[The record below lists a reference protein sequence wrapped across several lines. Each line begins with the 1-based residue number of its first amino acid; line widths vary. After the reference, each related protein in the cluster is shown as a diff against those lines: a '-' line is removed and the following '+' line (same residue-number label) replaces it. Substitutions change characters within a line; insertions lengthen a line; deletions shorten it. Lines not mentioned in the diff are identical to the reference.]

1 VELQKAA
8 VHSLAGLFFGCA
20 GLMQMARLSQG
31 DPSGAVGLEL
41 DMIAAVVIGGASLS
55 GGTGS
60 VLGSMI
66 GALVIQ
72 TLLNGSSLMNWPT
85 FTQEII
91 IGAVIILAVGLDR
104 WSQSR

>member
-1 VELQKAA
+1 
-8 VHSLAGLFFGCA
+8 
-20 GLMQMARLSQG
+20 
-31 DPSGAVGLEL
+31 
-41 DMIAAVVIGGASLS
+41 IAAVVIGGASLS

-72 TLLNGSSLMNWPT
+72 TLRNGSSLMAWPT

-91 IGAVIILAVGLDR
+91 IGSVIVLAVGLDQYR
-104 WSQSR
+104 QRKRI